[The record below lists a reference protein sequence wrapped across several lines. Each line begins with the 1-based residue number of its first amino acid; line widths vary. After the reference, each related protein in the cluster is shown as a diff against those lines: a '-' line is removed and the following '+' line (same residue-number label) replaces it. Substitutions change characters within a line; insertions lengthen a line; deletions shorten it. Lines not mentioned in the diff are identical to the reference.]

1 LRRAG
6 YAEIQRIIREEEP
19 LRPSARLSSLHAAGT
34 LVAQQRQ
41 TQLPTLLRL
50 LKGDLDWITLRAMDK
65 DRTRR
70 YASASEFAAD
80 VSRHL
85 NKEPVLARPPSVL
98 YRARKFVRRRRA
110 GVAAALLVI
119 AALAAGYAYRRS
131 IERKIEV
138 AAQISVAENL
148 FYSMK
153 ALDVHFAA
161 LERRLLLRDSDVM
174 ETLKGLRVS
183 RGELERNYNQYVAK
197 YYGRNLDDTDRAI
210 LRMTRL
216 FGECD
221 LVAPEAYLDEV
232 KTYIRKWQTTG
243 RFARAVTVAHEK
255 GYVRPIAREF
265 IAQNLP
271 PQFLYLALQES
282 DFDEFRS
289 GPPTGWGIAKGMWQF
304 TPETGLRYGLRVG
317 PLAGQAVP
325 DAEDDRLKW
334 DRATSAAAKYIKDIY
349 ATDAQASG
357 LLVIASYTWGERRV
371 IDLLRT
377 MPRDPRERNFW
388 RLLERYRERISR
400 ETYDYVFL
408 VVAAAVI
415 GENPRMF
422 GFSFD
427 NPLGFLEAEPAAIQ

>member
-1 LRRAG
+1 
-6 YAEIQRIIREEEP
+6 
-19 LRPSARLSSLHAAGT
+19 
-34 LVAQQRQ
+34 
-41 TQLPTLLRL
+41 
-50 LKGDLDWITLRAMDK
+50 
-65 DRTRR
+65 
-70 YASASEFAAD
+70 
-80 VSRHL
+80 
-85 NKEPVLARPPSVL
+85 
-98 YRARKFVRRRRA
+98 
-110 GVAAALLVI
+110 VAAALLVI